1 MEKSA
6 NMPVGLT
13 AETNERPLPIMY
25 QMQQTLKSPIHCS
38 GIGLH
43 SGHKV
48 QISLHPAE
56 VDTGIRF
63 ELTAGKHEGLVI
75 PAHWSN
81 AVESPLCSTLT
92 GPDGARIMTVEHLL
106 SAFSGCNIDNALVK
120 INADEVPVMDGSA
133 APFVF
138 LIECAGAVEQD
149 KPRRAVKVLRDVTV
163 RDGKRVAKLA
173 PADGFDIAF
182 EIDFESRAIR
192 RQSWTNRITEGLF
205 KRDIAR
211 ARTFGFFEEVDKLR
225 EMGLAR
231 GGSLDNAIVID
242 GDEILNKD
250 GLRYE
255 DEFVRHK
262 VLDLIGDLALAGGP
276 ILGRFHG
283 VKVGHATTLRLLQK
297 LFSDKDNWSW
307 ANLPLEDA
315 LAGGGSALAARAVAG
330 PA

>member
-1 MEKSA
+1 
-6 NMPVGLT
+6 
-13 AETNERPLPIMY
+13 MY
-25 QMQQTLKSPIHCS
+25 QMQRTLKSPIHCS

-43 SGHKV
+43 SGRKV
-48 QISLHPAE
+48 RISLHPAE
-56 VDTGIRF
+56 VNSGIRF
-63 ELTAGKHEGLVI
+63 RLTEGKHAGLEI
-75 PAHWSN
+75 PAHWSS

-92 GPDGARIMTVEHLL
+92 GPDGARIMTVEHLM
-106 SAFSGCNIDNALVK
+106 SAFAGCGIDNALVE

-138 LIECAGAVEQD
+138 LIECAGSSEQD
-149 KPRRAVKVLRDVTV
+149 EPRRAIKVLKDVLV
-163 RDGKRVAKLA
+163 QDGKRAAKLS
-173 PADGFDIAF
+173 PYDSFHISF
-182 EIDFESRAIR
+182 EIDFESRAI
-192 RQSWTNRITEGLF
+192 QQQAWSSRITEGLF

-276 ILGRFHG
+276 LLARFHG
-283 VKVGHATTLRLLQK
+283 IKVGHAMTLRLLQK
-297 LFSDKDNWSW
+297 LFSDASNWTW
-307 ANLPLEDA
+307 TRLPAEEPLSG
-315 LAGGGSALAARAVAG
+315 AGAPAVARAVAG

>member
-1 MEKSA
+1 
-6 NMPVGLT
+6 
-13 AETNERPLPIMY
+13 MY
-25 QMQQTLKSPIHCS
+25 QMQRTLKSPIHCS

-43 SGHKV
+43 SGRKV
-48 QISLHPAE
+48 RISLHPAE
-56 VDTGIRF
+56 VDSGIRF
-63 ELTAGKHEGLVI
+63 RLTEGKHAGMEI
-75 PAHWSN
+75 PAHWSC

-106 SAFSGCNIDNALVK
+106 SAFAGCGIDNALVE

-138 LIECAGAVEQD
+138 LIECAGSCDQD
-149 KPRRAVKVLRDVTV
+149 KPRRAVKILKDVLVQ
-163 RDGKRVAKLA
+163 DGKRAAKLSPCNA
-173 PADGFDIAF
+173 YHISF
-182 EIDFESRAIR
+182 EIDFESQAIR
-192 RQSWTNRITEGLF
+192 HQAWSNRITEGLF

-276 ILGRFHG
+276 ILGRFHC
-283 VKVGHATTLRLLQK
+283 VKVGHAMTLRLLQK
-297 LFSDKDNWSW
+297 LFADDSNWTW
-307 ANLPLEDA
+307 ANLSAEEA
-315 LAGGGSALAARAVAG
+315 LTGAGTPAVARAVAG